1 MPILV
6 FTKRCS
12 KVCFRLIPVRQVA
25 KLTSRTFANS
35 FFSPRID
42 EVRTVTY
49 KNSILHNKHLFR
61 DKIVL
66 DVGCGT
72 GILSMFAAKAGAKQ
86 VIVVECSGI
95 VELADRII
103 KDNHLENKIKVVR
116 GKLEE
121 ITLPDGITSVDIIIS
136 EWMGYCLF
144 YESMLDTVL
153 FARDKWLVSTPF
165 AFRLSNQLTC
175 LLKIV
180 YLFDSEKGRH
190 HDAG

>member
-1 MPILV
+1 M
-6 FTKRCS
+6 
-12 KVCFRLIPVRQVA
+12 
-25 KLTSRTFANS
+25 
-35 FFSPRID
+35 
-42 EVRTVTY
+42 RTVTY

-86 VIVVECSGI
+86 VIAVECSGI
-95 VELADRII
+95 VELAERII

-153 FARDKWLVSTPF
+153 FARDKWLVSLFLNLSFFLSFHILIAKDRLPF
-165 AFRLSNQLTC
+165 FNL
-175 LLKIV
+175 
-180 YLFDSEKGRH
+180 EKRRH